1 MEARKLFLDTEAR
14 NFVGGSSATLA
25 ASSPL
30 LFEGDVENIELYF
43 LKPTGNFSSP
53 YEFVNYST
61 GITATLRLGATTAAA
76 TVTSWSAITTTVTI
90 TASEVIAGGSGT
102 SEVQRI
108 QMSPRPATGF
118 YSVQLPTRNITVS
131 SVTAANFTAA
141 YHALLD
147 GQSVTLTGFTTPT
160 GFSNGSVYFVRDR
173 SRDVFKIAVT
183 AGGTAITA
191 SATGSGT
198 AVVPTYTTQPLRAL
212 AEPVEVG
219 AALASAAGASSQQI
233 SVQGTATDY
242 NLAYGGSYAGAEFPT
257 AAITASTLAGAP
269 GLAGNLNL
277 NVSAITALVAAGTTD
292 VTLEVDVTNGT
303 LRHTY
308 QMPARLGNDL

>member
-1 MEARKLFLDTEAR
+1 MEPRKLFLDTEAR
-14 NFVGGSSATLA
+14 TFVGSSTATLA

-53 YEFVNYST
+53 YNFANYSS
-61 GITATLRLGATTAAA
+61 GITATLRLGVTSAAA
-76 TVTSWSAITTTVTI
+76 TVTSWSAISTSVTI
-90 TASEVIAGGSGT
+90 TASETIAGGSGT
-102 SEVQRI
+102 TEVQRI
-108 QMSPRPATGF
+108 HMSPAPATGY
-118 YSVQLPTRNITVS
+118 YSVQLPTRNVTVS
-131 SVTAANFTAA
+131 SVSSSIFTAA

-147 GQSVTLTGFTTPT
+147 GQSVTLTGFSTPT

-173 SRDVFKIAVT
+173 SRDDFKIAVT

-191 SATGSGT
+191 SATGGGT

-242 NLAYGGSYAGAEFPT
+242 NLAYGGAYAGAAFPT

-303 LRHTY
+303 LTHTY

>member
-1 MEARKLFLDTEAR
+1 
-14 NFVGGSSATLA
+14 
-25 ASSPL
+25 
-30 LFEGDVENIELYF
+30 
-43 LKPTGNFSSP
+43 
-53 YEFVNYST
+53 
-61 GITATLRLGATTAAA
+61 
-76 TVTSWSAITTTVTI
+76 
-90 TASEVIAGGSGT
+90 
-102 SEVQRI
+102 
-108 QMSPRPATGF
+108 MSPAPATGY
-118 YSVQLPTRNITVS
+118 YSFQLPTRNVTVS
-131 SVTAANFTAA
+131 SVTASNFTAA

-173 SRDVFKIAVT
+173 DRDVFKIAVT

-242 NLAYGGSYAGAEFPT
+242 NLAYGGAYAGAEFPT
-257 AAITASTLAGAP
+257 VAITASTLAGAP

-303 LRHTY
+303 LTHTY

>member
-1 MEARKLFLDTEAR
+1 MEPRKLFLDTEAR

-53 YEFVNYST
+53 YTFANYST

-76 TVTSWSAITTTVTI
+76 TVTSWSAISTAVTI
-90 TASEVIAGGSGT
+90 TASETIAGGSGT
-102 SEVQRI
+102 TEVQRI
-108 QMSPRPATGF
+108 HMSPAPATGY

-160 GFSNGSVYFVRDR
+160 AFSNGSVYFVRDR
-173 SRDVFKIAVT
+173 SRDVFRIAIT

-303 LRHTY
+303 LTHTY